1 MERIRASAEPIR
13 PCGHKGKDVEL
24 TTISPDTGSGKYVEF
39 GFGPGGRR
47 LPGAPRAV
55 LTTLAAGD
63 MRYVPGTPNGR
74 RTVFFEAIG
83 LEPNRVL
90 SLQLRHTRRVVVHIQ
105 GQDFQ
110 PLAAAAEALGGADGI
125 VSADPASA
133 PALTV
138 ADCMPI
144 WVYDETSGAFGVLH
158 SGWRGTGIL
167 VEALLSMANAFGT
180 VPGDVSAILGPSIGP
195 CCYAVPAERAA
206 AFRAEFGDTGVRT
219 EPGADAGKT
228 HRLDLRAANIAL
240 AERLGLGRV
249 LNVDLCTAC
258 SPALGSYRRQG
269 PERFTR
275 MLALC
280 GRF

>member
-1 MERIRASAEPIR
+1 M
-13 PCGHKGKDVEL
+13 EL

-39 GFGPGGRR
+39 GFGPGGRP
-47 LPGAPRAV
+47 LPGDPRAV
-55 LTTLAAGD
+55 LTTIAAGD
-63 MRYVPGTPNGR
+63 MRYLPGAPNGR
-74 RTVFFEAIG
+74 RTTFFEAMG
-83 LEPNRVL
+83 LEPDRVL
-90 SLQLRHTRRVVVHIQ
+90 SLQLRHTRRVVVHAL

-110 PLAAAAEALGGADGI
+110 SLAAAAEARGGADGI
-125 VSADPASA
+125 ATSDPAA
-133 PALTV
+133 VPALTV

-158 SGWRGTGIL
+158 SGWKGTGIL
-167 VEALLSMANAFGT
+167 AEALRSMTIAFGT
-180 VPGDVSAILGPSIGP
+180 VPGDVSAIFGPSIGP

-206 AFRAEFGDTGVRT
+206 TFRAEFGDACVRIEAGA
-219 EPGADAGKT
+219 EPAAA

-258 SPALGSYRRQG
+258 TPALGSYRRQG

>member
-1 MERIRASAEPIR
+1 M
-13 PCGHKGKDVEL
+13 EL
-24 TTISPDTGSGKYVEF
+24 TTISPDIGSRAHVEF
-39 GFGPGGRR
+39 GFGTAGKPI
-47 LPGAPRAV
+47 PGAPRAL

-63 MRYVPGTPNGR
+63 MRYLPGQPNGR
-74 RTVFFEAIG
+74 RTAFFETIG
-83 LEPNRVL
+83 LDPNRVL

-110 PLAAAAEALGGADGI
+110 SLAAAAEALGGADGI

-144 WVYDETSGAFGVLH
+144 WVYDEKSGAFGVLH
-158 SGWRGTGIL
+158 SGWKGTGIL
-167 VEALLSMANAFGT
+167 AEALRSMASAFGT
-180 VPGDVSAILGPSIGP
+180 IPGDVSAILGPSIGP
-195 CCYAVPAERAA
+195 CCYTVPAERAA
-206 AFRAEFGDTGVRT
+206 AFRAEFGGSAVRF
-219 EPGADAGKT
+219 EPGAAASAT
-228 HRLDLRAANIAL
+228 YRLDLRAANVAL
-240 AERLGLGRV
+240 AERLGIGRV
-249 LNVDLCTAC
+249 LNIDLCTAC
-258 SPALGSYRRQG
+258 SPGLGSYRRQG

>member
-1 MERIRASAEPIR
+1 M
-13 PCGHKGKDVEL
+13 EL
-24 TTISPDTGSGKYVEF
+24 TTISPVIASGTHVEF
-39 GFGPGGRR
+39 GFGPSGKPI
-47 LPGAPRAV
+47 PGAPRAI

-63 MRYVPGTPNGR
+63 MRYLPGLPNDCR
-74 RTVFFEAIG
+74 NAFFEAIG

-90 SLQLRHTRRVVVHIQ
+90 SLQLRHTRRVVVHFQ

-144 WVYDETSGAFGVLH
+144 WVYDEKSGAFGVLH
-158 SGWRGTGIL
+158 SGWKGTGIL
-167 VEALLSMANAFGT
+167 AEALRSMANSFGT

-206 AFRAEFGDTGVRT
+206 AFRAEFGNEGVRT
-219 EPGADAGKT
+219 EPGADAAAK

-240 AERLGLGRV
+240 AKRLGIGMV
-249 LNVDLCTAC
+249 LNIDLCTAC